1 METRIAKALAVA
13 ASAMLVATCNT
24 ANSPPGAQS
33 AAAGGQQCFNAGTV
47 NDFDA
52 IDNDTV
58 LVNVGARNIYK
69 LDIVG
74 VCPDIDWSQR
84 IAIRATGGSSF
95 ICESMDAEL
104 LVPSPTGLQRCP
116 VVGIQKLTPEQ
127 AAALKAKPNK

>member
-1 METRIAKALAVA
+1 MKLFAFCLPVAAGALAA
-13 ASAMLVATCNT
+13 CAQTN
-24 ANSPPGAQS
+24 PPAQ
-33 AAAGGQQCFNAGTV
+33 AAAGGRQCFNALSV

-58 LVNVGARNIYK
+58 LVKVGTRNIYK

-127 AAALKAKPNK
+127 AAALKVKPNK